1 MNAGLAPPSP
11 SSSAGG
17 TQRTTLI
24 GWMRDHAVTSFFVI
38 AFALSWAVWIPMAL
52 ASARVDEGQ
61 VWPSHVPG
69 LFGPMAAAFIMSAI
83 VAGGGGVRDLVRRMA
98 LWRVATKWYLVA
110 VSPLAFYAIGVA
122 IQGVLGQGWPD
133 LAQLGKFSGL
143 PVVAVPVMLL
153 LLLVTG
159 YAEETGWRGFAV
171 QETLKTRSF
180 LWTAIVIGLLWAL
193 WHVPGMFVI
202 QSYRQMGVPMIPL
215 FTLGIVCGSILLT
228 WLYRGSGGS
237 VFIVALWHACYDL
250 VSGTAAAHGAPAAIV
265 TAGAMVWAV
274 IIVVAEVRRGRR
286 KNATRSTLTSA
297 PI

>member
-143 PVVAVPVMLL
+143 PS
-153 LLLVTG
+153 
-159 YAEETGWRGFAV
+159 W
-171 QETLKTRSF
+171 
-180 LWTAIVIGLLWAL
+180 
-193 WHVPGMFVI
+193 
-202 QSYRQMGVPMIPL
+202 QSP
-215 FTLGIVCGSILLT
+215 
-228 WLYRGSGGS
+228 
-237 VFIVALWHACYDL
+237 
-250 VSGTAAAHGAPAAIV
+250 
-265 TAGAMVWAV
+265 
-274 IIVVAEVRRGRR
+274 
-286 KNATRSTLTSA
+286 
-297 PI
+297 